1 MSILSRVSCAVM
13 AVVLMPCWAQA
24 QSTLFDRPAGEDP
37 IAVQRVAP
45 DRAVDV
51 SDGSSETGVD
61 VAALPAPQLA
71 TEPIPSEPPDQTA
84 SPATEAGP
92 TASAATAGIQSRAAS
107 AHLTRQQLADRANQ
121 RDREDRPGIGRDAA
135 LMIIGGAAIVAGAL
149 IGGGAGTAFIVVGAV
164 IGITGLVLILM

>member
-1 MSILSRVSCAVM
+1 MSIPSRISCAVM

-24 QSTLFDRPAGEDP
+24 QSTLFDRRAGQDP

-45 DRAVDV
+45 DRAADV
-51 SDGSSETGVD
+51 SDGSNETGVD

-71 TEPIPSEPPDQTA
+71 TDPIPSEPPDQTA

-107 AHLTRQQLADRANQ
+107 THLTRQQLADRANQ
-121 RDREDRPGIGRDAA
+121 RDREDRPIGRDAV
-135 LMIIGGAAIVAGAL
+135 LMIVGGAAIVAGAL
-149 IGGGAGTAFIVVGAV
+149 IGGGAGTALIVVGAV